1 MTDGEGVTISNDIAS
16 NPEAPLHVQVEAKAA
31 ADACAENGVRT
42 YRGVIAL
49 LISMLAETADPKEA
63 RH

>member
-1 MTDGEGVTISNDIAS
+1 MS
-16 NPEAPLHVQVEAKAA
+16 EAKAA

-42 YRGVIAL
+42 CRDVVAL